1 MNDREIQAGKKA
13 YFGCSFARNEEIEKP
28 VDFDDDDSASNR
40 RAAMFRSESLTIET
54 LRPTMGFE
62 HPS

>member
-1 MNDREIQAGKKA
+1 MNDREIQAGKKV
-13 YFGCSFARNEEIEKP
+13 YFGCSFVRDEEIEKS

-40 RAAMFRSESLTIET
+40 RAAMFRTESLTIEM